1 MLSSV
6 FKRSSKKL
14 KLHTSLKNVDGDDD
28 DNARGFTPRLKSS
41 VAVAA
46 RQRILHEMVAKE
58 HAAWAQVMHK
68 QPAAESVDKSIQTRE
83 AKLKD
88 EHAHRYEV
96 RHLKPTHS
104 LLTLRLVVHAR
115 AGVKETCYLIEVED
129 STDLYT
135 VQRKVRYILGI
146 PAGTQALRSMRVL
159 KLILKYDQGISRS
172 IVQTIVMSISPA
184 LNVTVATTLIT
195 VIYAVMG
202 MQLYGTLPQ
211 CEGNKINESQNFAD
225 IFHAMQFLYQI
236 ATGQDF
242 ITVVRE
248 LDEVHDA
255 PAPFF
260 YFFTFY
266 ILSIFVFLNLFVAV
280 LLEKFESEFGV
291 SEDDDDE
298 EEVDGFSITKQ
309 ELIRFRDI
317 WERHTRRH
325 ARLEHKV
332 ANRSFFQK

>member
-146 PAGTQALRSMRVL
+146 PAGTRL
-159 KLILKYDQGISRS
+159 KLLW
-172 IVQTIVMSISPA
+172 
-184 LNVTVATTLIT
+184 LTT
-195 VIYAVMG
+195 
-202 MQLYGTLPQ
+202 
-211 CEGNKINESQNFAD
+211 EGDTMLLDAQPRWR
-225 IFHAMQFLYQI
+225 QFLDHSVTCHPLVARAQN
-236 ATGQDF
+236 TGGNG
-242 ITVVRE
+242 RR
-248 LDEVHDA
+248 
-255 PAPFF
+255 
-260 YFFTFY
+260 
-266 ILSIFVFLNLFVAV
+266 AV
-280 LLEKFESEFGV
+280 G
-291 SEDDDDE
+291 
-298 EEVDGFSITKQ
+298 
-309 ELIRFRDI
+309 
-317 WERHTRRH
+317 
-325 ARLEHKV
+325 
-332 ANRSFFQK
+332 

>member
-1 MLSSV
+1 
-6 FKRSSKKL
+6 
-14 KLHTSLKNVDGDDD
+14 
-28 DNARGFTPRLKSS
+28 
-41 VAVAA
+41 
-46 RQRILHEMVAKE
+46 
-58 HAAWAQVMHK
+58 
-68 QPAAESVDKSIQTRE
+68 
-83 AKLKD
+83 
-88 EHAHRYEV
+88 
-96 RHLKPTHS
+96 
-104 LLTLRLVVHAR
+104 
-115 AGVKETCYLIEVED
+115 
-129 STDLYT
+129 
-135 VQRKVRYILGI
+135 
-146 PAGTQALRSMRVL
+146 
-159 KLILKYDQGISRS
+159 
-172 IVQTIVMSISPA
+172 
-184 LNVTVATTLIT
+184 
-195 VIYAVMG
+195 

-325 ARLEHKV
+325 ARLSRAGDAQVLQRGRCQRPRPPGATH
-332 ANRSFFQK
+332 